1 MIMYFARNGV
11 LCYLE
16 TENDH
21 FGDKYDQFM
30 DAMKYADL
38 VFMETGQNYKVI
50 KSRQN
55 ASMTN
60 TIYFD
65 IKYLFLDAECGIIG
79 KVRAQPYNIGTFVK

>member
-1 MIMYFARNGV
+1 MIMYFARHGV

-21 FGDKYDQFM
+21 FGDKYEQFK
-30 DAMKYADL
+30 DAMQYADL

-55 ASMTN
+55 LSMVN
-60 TIYFD
+60 TVYFD

-79 KVRAQPYNIGTFVK
+79 KVRAQPYTIGSFIN